1 MYWLNKLNDKNSNV
15 VLQYTGFIEILSN
28 LKDDPIFTY
37 VWYHTYH
44 RIKSNTCTH
53 IGATGVLTYIDNDA
67 RIKINED
74 GRKYS
79 RSPLPWQK
87 LFKMKNVNQ
96 MRFFKLYFIKKK

>member
-1 MYWLNKLNDKNSNV
+1 MY
-15 VLQYTGFIEILSN
+15 
-28 LKDDPIFTY
+28 TY
-37 VWYHTYH
+37 RGYRVD
-44 RIKSNTCTH
+44 
-53 IGATGVLTYIDNDA
+53 LTYIDNDA

-96 MRFFKLYFIKKK
+96 MRFFKLYFI

>member
-1 MYWLNKLNDKNSNV
+1 MY
-15 VLQYTGFIEILSN
+15 
-28 LKDDPIFTY
+28 TY
-37 VWYHTYH
+37 RGY
-44 RIKSNTCTH
+44 R
-53 IGATGVLTYIDNDA
+53 GDLTYIDNDA

-96 MRFFKLYFIKKK
+96 MRFFKLYFIKKKINNSEIINYTFESKSAQEIVNLSAMNLYLRYNNLCLSNQQFY

>member
-1 MYWLNKLNDKNSNV
+1 M
-15 VLQYTGFIEILSN
+15 
-28 LKDDPIFTY
+28 
-37 VWYHTYH
+37 
-44 RIKSNTCTH
+44 KSNTRTH

-87 LFKMKNVNQ
+87 LLKMKNVNQ